1 MELRADRLTVK
12 LGERTV
18 LQDVDCALPMGTRA
32 LVLGRSGSGKTTL
45 LKALAGL
52 VPATSGAVRWDGQEV
67 ARLSRD
73 ERRQR
78 QAAFGFVFQTDALFD
93 SLTVRE
99 NVRLPLR
106 RRRVPEAE
114 AQARAL
120 EVLRA
125 VGLQDAADALPERL
139 SGGMKKR
146 AGIARALAARPSVL
160 LADDPFA
167 GLDPGT
173 ARQVAQVLL
182 DVAGTGTLVV
192 AMSELSPDLTLPR
205 WLYLRGGRLVHDGPP
220 APELETAPLDEALA

>member
-1 MELRADRLTVK
+1 MELRANRLTVK
-12 LGERTV
+12 LGGRAV
-18 LQDVDCALPMGTRA
+18 LQDVDCALPVGTRA

-45 LKALAGL
+45 LKVLAGL
-52 VPATSGAVRWDGQEV
+52 LPPTSGTVLWEGQDV
-67 ARLSRD
+67 TRLSQG

-99 NVRLPLR
+99 NVLLPLR
-106 RRRVPEAE
+106 RRQVPEAE

-120 EVLRA
+120 DVLSA
-125 VGLQDAADALPERL
+125 VGLRDAADTLPERL

-146 AGIARALAARPSVL
+146 AGMARALAARPSVL

-173 ARQVAQVLL
+173 TRQVARVLL
-182 DVAGTGTLVV
+182 EVAGTGTLIV
-192 AMSELSPDLTLPR
+192 AVSEVPPDLALPR
-205 WLYLRGGRLVHDGPP
+205 WLYLREGRLVHDGPP
-220 APELETAPLDEALA
+220 APELEMDPADEALA